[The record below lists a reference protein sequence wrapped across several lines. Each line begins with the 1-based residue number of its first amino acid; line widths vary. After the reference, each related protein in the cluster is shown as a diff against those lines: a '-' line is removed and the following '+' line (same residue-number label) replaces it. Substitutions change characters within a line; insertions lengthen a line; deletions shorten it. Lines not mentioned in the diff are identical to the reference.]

1 MELYLYYNCLIYV
14 NSLRKEIVKHMQ
26 KILPKELADEI
37 MQNKTAMYRVAYSI
51 TNNDADAQDAVGD
64 AIVKAFEHLY
74 QIKKKKSVKAWL
86 MQIVVNS
93 AKNIVKKQSRLK
105 LVESEMEIIENSE
118 VFEMD
123 TMWPVIMELPEK
135 SREVVVLYYY
145 EQFTTKEISKMLA
158 ISEGT
163 VKSRLSRSREK
174 LIKLLY

>member
-1 MELYLYYNCLIYV
+1 MKRFEIRIPRTLKINLMEEVINFLSFNGV
-14 NSLRKEIVKHMQ
+14 
-26 KILPKELADEI
+26 DE
-37 MQNKTAMYRVAYSI
+37 Y
-51 TNNDADAQDAVGD
+51 
-64 AIVKAFEHLY
+64 
-74 QIKKKKSVKAWL
+74 
-86 MQIVVNS
+86 
-93 AKNIVKKQSRLK
+93 
-105 LVESEMEIIENSE
+105 IENSE

-174 LIKLLY
+174 LIKLL

>member
-1 MELYLYYNCLIYV
+1 
-14 NSLRKEIVKHMQ
+14 
-26 KILPKELADEI
+26 
-37 MQNKTAMYRVAYSI
+37 
-51 TNNDADAQDAVGD
+51 
-64 AIVKAFEHLY
+64 
-74 QIKKKKSVKAWL
+74 

-93 AKNIVKKQSRLK
+93 AKNIVKKQSRLM

-174 LIKLLY
+174 LIKLL